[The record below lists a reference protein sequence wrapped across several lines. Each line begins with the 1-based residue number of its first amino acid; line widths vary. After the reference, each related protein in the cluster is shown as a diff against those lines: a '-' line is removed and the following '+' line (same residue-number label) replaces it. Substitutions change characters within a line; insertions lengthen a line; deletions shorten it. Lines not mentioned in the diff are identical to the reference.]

1 MSEKKELSNFEVMR
15 TIRDSHAVRNAPRQ
29 LLDALGLRCRPR
41 EGFKAWPS
49 YRQLGLDTG
58 LDPMTLKRAAKKLE
72 EAKLIKRVVRPNR
85 STLFFLNISL
95 LQELAE
101 ESRKADD
108 ERKRAEEAKTSA
120 AFETESPFP
129 EPDIDE
135 NSCSD
140 DDDDDEN
147 VGGAPW
153 RQA

>member
-15 TIRDSHAVRNAPRQ
+15 IIRDSRAVRNAPRQ

-49 YRQLGLDTG
+49 YRQLGIDTG

-72 EAKLIKRVVRPNR
+72 EAQLIKRVVRPNR

-95 LQELAE
+95 LQKLAE

-108 ERKRAEEAKTSA
+108 ERKRAEEAKKLA
-120 AFETESPFP
+120 AINIESPFP
-129 EPDIDE
+129 EPVID
-135 NSCSD
+135 NNCPSD
-140 DDDDDEN
+140 DDGDI
-147 VGGAPW
+147 GGSAW
-153 RQA
+153 QQA